1 MKNPALTQWLTQP
14 DGIATRLGAMRRRSG
29 LSGQE
34 LAKATGW
41 SASKVSR
48 LENGLV
54 KPAPDDIRS
63 WATVC
68 GAVDEVEELVERLG
82 EAANKRLT
90 WRDRLALHAADV
102 DAAYDQLLAQATDV
116 AMVEVAM
123 VPGPLQ
129 TTDYAEALFVALSRL
144 NPIDSEPRAR
154 AEGRARRHDHIYDE
168 SKTFTFIITEGVL
181 RAGPA
186 SSEVMTAQ
194 LDRLMT
200 VLALGNVD
208 LRVIPPAASLGA
220 LPLNA
225 FAIYDRELV
234 LVETF
239 VDEIEHYDDA
249 DSRQYVEV
257 FHHLHQVALGGD
269 AARDLIVAAQR
280 HHKALTQ
287 RVD

>member
-29 LSGQE
+29 FSGQE
-34 LAKATGW
+34 LATALDW

-68 GAVDEVEELVERLG
+68 GFVGEAEELVERLG

-90 WRDRLALHAADV
+90 WRDRLGGRAADV

-129 TTDYAEALFVALSRL
+129 TTDYAEALFMALSKI
-144 NPIDSEPRAR
+144 NPIDGEPRAR
-154 AEGRARRHDHIYDE
+154 AERRARRHDHIYDE
-168 SKTFTFIITEGVL
+168 SKTFTFIVTESVL
-181 RAGPA
+181 RSGPA
-186 SSEVMTAQ
+186 NSEVMTAQ

-208 LRVIPPAASLGA
+208 LRVIPPVASLPA

-249 DSRQYVEV
+249 DSSQYVEV
-257 FHHLHQVALGGD
+257 LHHLCQAALGGD
-269 AARDLIVAAQR
+269 GARDLIVAAQR
-280 HHKALTQ
+280 HHKALIE
-287 RVD
+287 RVN